1 MFMWLADVTQHG
13 YKTLDSMCS
22 RQAAILSAFEKL
34 ESDFSGQ
41 KKEAPHL
48 PVNQDP
54 KCRLQASYWYLQTS
68 SVSSPWELTS
78 KPSRAFHS

>member
-1 MFMWLADVTQHG
+1 MFMWLAEVTQRG
-13 YKTLDSMCS
+13 YTKLDSMCS
-22 RQAAILSAFEKL
+22 RQAAILSAFEKF
-34 ESDFSGQ
+34 ESDFRGQ
-41 KKEAPHL
+41 KKENPLL

-54 KCRLQASYWYLQTS
+54 NCRLQASYWCLQTS